1 MVGHCGPLEVHVNQ
15 NPFPQ
20 PYQSLCVQISVDFR
34 ILRETAV
41 YNMLIIELR
50 AISEETICDEH
61 RNIIGPAVPRRSA
74 QKNPL
79 IFLCDF
85 QERLNPFTAANYS
98 LFIKYN
104 KCILHTYVLFDV
116 IPGIHRYTVLVN
128 IKLWIGTHVEM
139 SQLFVPLTRIPFPGS
154 RDDIKIRGFCHPC
167 IFFCV
172 YLSAIES
179 VVERQTR
186 SRFSA
191 SYASA

>member
-20 PYQSLCVQISVDFR
+20 PYQSLRVQISVDLR
-34 ILRETAV
+34 IFGKAAV
-41 YNMLIIELR
+41 DHMLVVEFSP
-50 AISEETICDEH
+50 ISEETICDEH
-61 RNIIGPAVPRRSA
+61 RNIICPAVPRRSA

-85 QERLNPFTAANYS
+85 QERLDPFTTANDS

-104 KCILHTYVLFDV
+104 KRILHANVLPNIVPRVYDD
-116 IPGIHRYTVLVN
+116 RMLVN
-128 IKLWIGTHVEM
+128 IKFRVRSHVEM
-139 SQLFVPLTRIPFPGS
+139 SQFLVPFAGISFSSCGN
-154 RDDIKIRGFCHPC
+154 DIKIRWFCHPC
-167 IFFCV
+167 IFFCI
-172 YLSAIES
+172 YLSTIES
-179 VVERQTR
+179 VVKRQTR

>member
-1 MVGHCGPLEVHVNQ
+1 MT
-15 NPFPQ
+15 
-20 PYQSLCVQISVDFR
+20 SVDFR
-34 ILRETAV
+34 ILRETTV

-50 AISEETICDEH
+50 TISEETICDEH

-98 LFIKYN
+98 LFIEN
-104 KCILHTYVLFDV
+104 KEGILYTNVLFDI
-116 IPGIHRYTVLVN
+116 IPRIDRHSMLVN

-139 SQLFVPLTRIPFPGS
+139 SQLFGPLSRIPFPGS
-154 RDDIKIRGFCHPC
+154 RDDIKIRWFCHPC

-172 YLSAIES
+172 YLSTIES